1 MENVSIDA
9 ENEIKRYARDHGITF
24 DEAKDRVRKEQLN
37 AMLKRIDDAIQ
48 NASEMPQPE
57 LPYER
62 EQKRLETE
70 RWHERLRSAGIE
82 ERYFDATLLGWSPTD
97 PVQQHV
103 RQGLLDW
110 VDMIGKLGCPSR
122 VLQGAK
128 GVGKTHLACGIIID
142 RLRAGKDGL
151 FTLAKAYT
159 GMIRE
164 SYRKDS
170 PEPESAILARYSN
183 VGLLVIDDAGRQ
195 FDTEAEKL
203 YLFDLIN
210 ERYNKGKPTLFTTNM
225 AVTHPDPSV
234 TPEFQAYVGEA
245 IMDRLRQGGG
255 KFVQMN
261 WESRRK

>member
-1 MENVSIDA
+1 MQNVSDRY
-9 ENEIKRYARDHGITF
+9 ELEVRRYANAHGLSVQAAREKMREEQMATLMARF
-24 DEAKDRVRKEQLN
+24 DEAIADAEQNPRGESPIDIARRVAEQE
-37 AMLKRIDDAIQ
+37 AWFTKVRA
-48 NASEMPQPE
+48 
-57 LPYER
+57 
-62 EQKRLETE
+62 
-70 RWHERLRSAGIE
+70 AGIE
-82 ERYFDATLLGWSPTD
+82 ERYFDATLSGWSPSEPD
-97 PVQQHV
+97 QQRV
-103 RQGLLDW
+103 RQGLVDW
-110 VDMIGKLGCPSR
+110 VAMIGQPGCPSR

-128 GVGKTHLACGIIID
+128 GVGKTHLACGILLD
-142 RLRAGKDGL
+142 RLRAGKDGM

-159 GMIRE
+159 GLIRE

-170 PEPESAILARYSN
+170 HEPESAILARYSG

-225 AVTHPDPSV
+225 AVTHPDPAV

-261 WESRRK
+261 WASRRV